1 MPANRKNNPP
11 LVSFAEASRI
21 VGIARQNIP
30 GAIARGDLRS
40 VIDQMGKP
48 RVTRASALLY
58 RKRRDA
64 ERDQRAAP
72 MRASA

>member
-1 MPANRKNNPP
+1 MPPNRKKNPP
-11 LVSFAEASRI
+11 LVSFAEAARI

-58 RKRRDA
+58 RERRDA
-64 ERDQRAAP
+64 ERPKETTP
-72 MRASA
+72 MKVSA